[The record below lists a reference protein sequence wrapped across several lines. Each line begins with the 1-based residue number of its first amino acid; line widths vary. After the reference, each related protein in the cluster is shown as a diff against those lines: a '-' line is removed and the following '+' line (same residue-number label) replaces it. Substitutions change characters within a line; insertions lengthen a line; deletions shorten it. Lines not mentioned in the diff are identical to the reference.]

1 MNGTLNMTHLYQSR
15 SNYILQKY
23 LDKKHASVIASIIVT
38 HRIHVLYLPIYS
50 NLFHTW
56 ILWVIIPITIYK

>member
-23 LDKKHASVIASIIVT
+23 LDKKMPV
-38 HRIHVLYLPIYS
+38 
-50 NLFHTW
+50 
-56 ILWVIIPITIYK
+56 